1 MRNICPAITHPEPIQ
16 FPVTEVDV
24 WRAFLRDSADE
35 LAQLASLF
43 PQDEFQTNI
52 RFSHYPGVRRSLPSW
67 ALVRIVLARNLLVE
81 PASIQIEFG
90 EF

>member
-52 RFSHYPGVRRSLPSW
+52 
-67 ALVRIVLARNLLVE
+67 
-81 PASIQIEFG
+81 
-90 EF
+90 